1 MTMVILLV
9 AIFLIMCLGF
19 AAILSKFDIISDYLD
34 DITEGDSI
42 NANTSEHFFYRHE
55 DNDEKNSVQKC

>member
-1 MTMVILLV
+1 MGMVILLI

-34 DITEGDSI
+34 DITEGDI
-42 NANTSEHFFYRHE
+42 THAHTSEHNSSRHYP
-55 DNDEKNSVQKC
+55 NDDKKRR

>member
-42 NANTSEHFFYRHE
+42 NANTSEHYSSRHYPH
-55 DNDEKNSVQKC
+55 DDKKRR

>member
-1 MTMVILLV
+1 MAMVILLV

-34 DITEGDSI
+34 DITEGDQMNVDSTKH
-42 NANTSEHFFYRHE
+42 NSSCHYPC
-55 DNDEKNSVQKC
+55 DNKKRR